1 MLNALLVDMKLDN
14 LNDFSNVGTDT
25 IRGACSDIDVAEL
38 QQILTKYTSTEDMF
52 TQNYLHGR
60 KENIK
65 LLVDIGKV
73 IDALHTN
80 PDKAHDMA
88 HEMME
93 KLGDWEPLYVRCLVQ
108 VFKAWYIKSDLVK
121 THPLDEVKVE
131 AEALSD
137 VQVVQTDEFGLI
149 IAQAPVAAK

>member
-1 MLNALLVDMKLDN
+1 MLNALLVDMKLDT
-14 LNDFSNVGTDT
+14 LNDFSNVETQA
-25 IRGACSDIDVAEL
+25 IKGACSDIDVAEL
-38 QQILTKYTSTEDMF
+38 QEILRKYTSTEDMF

-73 IDALHTN
+73 VDAFDTH
-80 PDKAHDMA
+80 PDRAHDMA
-88 HEMME
+88 HEMMQ

-108 VFKAWYIKSDLVK
+108 AYKAWYIKSDLLK

-131 AEALSD
+131 AETPSD
-137 VQVVQTDEFGLI
+137 AKVVQVDEFGLA
-149 IAQAPVAAK
+149 IAAEPVPAK

>member
-1 MLNALLVDMKLDN
+1 
-14 LNDFSNVGTDT
+14 
-25 IRGACSDIDVAEL
+25 
-38 QQILTKYTSTEDMF
+38 
-52 TQNYLHGR
+52 
-60 KENIK
+60 
-65 LLVDIGKV
+65 
-73 IDALHTN
+73 
-80 PDKAHDMA
+80 MA

-108 VFKAWYIKSDLVK
+108 VFKAWYVKSDLVK

-149 IAQAPVAAK
+149 IAAEPVPAK

>member
-1 MLNALLVDMKLDN
+1 
-14 LNDFSNVGTDT
+14 
-25 IRGACSDIDVAEL
+25 
-38 QQILTKYTSTEDMF
+38 MF

-73 IDALHTN
+73 VDAFDTH
-80 PDKAHDMA
+80 PDRAHDMA

-108 VFKAWYIKSDLVK
+108 AYKAWYIKSDLLK

-131 AEALSD
+131 AETPSD
-137 VQVVQTDEFGLI
+137 AKVVQVDEFGLA
-149 IAQAPVAAK
+149 IAAEPVPAK

>member
-38 QQILTKYTSTEDMF
+38 QQILTKYTSAEDMF

-108 VFKAWYIKSDLVK
+108 VFKAWYVKSDLVK

-149 IAQAPVAAK
+149 IAAEPVPAK